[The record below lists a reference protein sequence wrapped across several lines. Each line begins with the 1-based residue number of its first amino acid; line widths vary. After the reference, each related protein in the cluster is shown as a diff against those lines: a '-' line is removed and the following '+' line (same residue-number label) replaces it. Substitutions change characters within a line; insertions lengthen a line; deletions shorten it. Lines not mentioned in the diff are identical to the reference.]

1 MKKLLIVILALL
13 GLAHSS
19 AYGDE
24 PKSYQVALPEA
35 RIGRLDLYA
44 GEYKLLVHRDEGRVQ
59 ILEILT
65 GAVVDLAGKVE
76 YADSKFKR
84 TEVHWQGRSKVRQIT
99 EIRIG
104 GTTIRLNFR
113 KAS

>member
-1 MKKLLIVILALL
+1 MKRIFILILAIL
-13 GLAHSS
+13 GVARSS

-24 PKSYQVALPEA
+24 PKSYRVALPEA

-44 GEYKLLVHRDEGRVQ
+44 GEYKLLVHRDDLSVQ
-59 ILEILT
+59 LLEIGT
-65 GAVVDLAGKVE
+65 GKVLDLAGKVE
-76 YADSKFKR
+76 DTDSKFKH
-84 TEVHWQGRSKVRQIT
+84 TEVRWQDINGVRQIT

-113 KAS
+113 KTS

>member
-1 MKKLLIVILALL
+1 MKTFIILILAIL
-13 GLAHSS
+13 GVARSS

-24 PKSYQVALPEA
+24 PQGYRVTLPQA

-44 GEYKLLVHRDEGRVQ
+44 GEYKLLVHRDEPRVQ
-59 ILEILT
+59 ILEITT
-65 GAVVDLAGKVE
+65 GTMVDLAGKVE
-76 YADSKFKR
+76 DAESKFKR
-84 TEVHWQGRSKVRQIT
+84 TEVHSQDIRGVRQIM

-104 GTTIRLNFR
+104 GTRIRLNFR